1 MKLRSTALVSRSGGS
16 PDDAVLAPTPDS
28 HAPLFDAAAED
39 MLARQRAALESFRS
53 SAGAVPTPDAPA
65 FGAPLPAPAHLLAPG
80 DPRVDPRVVAAF
92 DTDSETAARVRDLRS
107 ALSSRWHADAPEER
121 RAVALIGL
129 DATVEVATVAANLG
143 VVSAQLGWRTLLVD
157 GDLHMPAQDALFGV
171 PNEQG
176 LSTLLQHPAVGRAA
190 VQPTAIEGLALLPAG
205 PIPPNPSELLE
216 RKPLLEVLDGQIGRQ
231 RLVVLSL
238 SAPGHS
244 TRFGALDTILSGF
257 DGAWVLASRNSS
269 ALRPLQRLTRL
280 VEESGVP
287 LLGTAILA

>member
-1 MKLRSTALVSRSGGS
+1 MKLRSTALATRSSDGS
-16 PDDAVLAPTPDS
+16 LDGPGLAPALTS
-28 HAPLFDAAAED
+28 HGQLFGGVAED
-39 MLARQRAALESFRS
+39 MLAQQRTTTESFRG
-53 SAGAVPTPDAPA
+53 SAGAVPTSDAA
-65 FGAPLPAPAHLLAPG
+65 FGTPLLPPADLLAPG
-80 DPRVDPRVVAAF
+80 DPRVDPRVTAAF
-92 DTDSETAARVRDLRS
+92 ETGSETAARIRDLRS

-176 LSTLLQHPAVGRAA
+176 LSTLLQHPAVGGAA

>member
-1 MKLRSTALVSRSGGS
+1 MRSQAHL
-16 PDDAVLAPTPDS
+16 
-28 HAPLFDAAAED
+28 HDAAAED
-39 MLARQRAALESFRS
+39 MLPRQPATVASS
-53 SAGAVPTPDAPA
+53 QGSAGAVATSDAP
-65 FGAPLPAPAHLLAPG
+65 FGAPLPPPLDLLAPG
-80 DPRVDPRVVAAF
+80 APWVDPRVTAAF
-92 DTDSETAARVRDLRS
+92 ETGSETVARIRVLRS

-176 LSTLLQHPAVGRAA
+176 LSTLLQHPAGGRAA
-190 VQPTAIEGLALLPAG
+190 VQPTAIDRLALLPAG

-216 RKPLLEVLDGQIGRQ
+216 RQPLLEVLDGQIGRQ
-231 RLVVLSL
+231 RLVLLSL
-238 SAPGHS
+238 SVPAHS
-244 TRFGALDTILSGF
+244 PRFGALDTILSGF

-287 LLGTAILA
+287 LLGTAILG